1 MRRFTTVLLVLVL
14 ALMVLPAPAPVAA
27 RGAGDPIAGE
37 LLVNLWPGHQFT
49 LQGGGLSVSGPG
61 IGLTALNSRLQQLGA
76 TTFESLG
83 AGSGTYLVRV
93 RPGADVYAAAA
104 QLRGMAAVRYA
115 EPNLR
120 RTASRVPNDPVL
132 NQQWGLRNVQA
143 AEAWDI
149 TTGGPI
155 VVAVVDTGVDGGHPD
170 LSGKLVPGYNAF
182 ANNGDAGDDNG
193 HGTAVA
199 GLIAANTDNGTGIAG
214 LCWGCRIMPIKSLNR
229 NGGGSDATVAAGI
242 RWAAD
247 NGARVINLSLGGSG
261 ESQTLGEAVNYAL
274 ERGIIVI
281 AASGNER
288 QEGNAPNYPAAY
300 PDVLAVGATGNSDV
314 ITGFSNTGDY
324 VDISAPG
331 VGLWSTLPGGGYGP
345 PNGTSF
351 SSPYVAGAASLVLT
365 LRPELGFYDVS
376 CVLMASS
383 DDKGAPGKDPEY
395 GWGRLNVLRA
405 VQLAQTYT
413 GCPLAA
419 PQPQPEPQPQPAPQ
433 PAPVPPPDTGAA
445 PPAFAPVPPPDPA
458 SGRLY
463 FPETGHSLGGAF
475 RSYWEANGGLAVFGF
490 PTSEE
495 FTENGGDGLPYT
507 VQYFERHRFEF
518 HPDKPAPYNV
528 LLARIGDDILRTQ
541 GRDWFSFPKTGATP
555 GCLYFE
561 ATGQALC
568 EPFLSYW
575 RSNGLEFDGQR
586 GKSYAESLALFG
598 QPISPPQTEEVAPG
612 VFLTVQWFER
622 ARFENHDGRVL
633 LGLLGNELTRSKGWR

>member
-1 MRRFTTVLLVLVL
+1 MRRLTTVLLVVL
-14 ALMVLPAPAPVAA
+14 FALCIIPAPPPAA
-27 RGAGDPIAGE
+27 ASSAGAAIAGE
-37 LLVNLWPGHQFT
+37 VLLSLRPGYR
-49 LQGGGLSVSGPG
+49 LEPQGRSLIVEGPTVGISV
-61 IGLTALNSRLQQLGA
+61 LNRRLQQLGA
-76 TTFESLG
+76 SAFEPVG
-83 AGSGTYLVRV
+83 VGSNTYLVRLRNGV
-93 RPGADVYAAAA
+93 DVYAAVA
-104 QLRGMAAVRYA
+104 QLRHAPAVRYV

-143 AEAWDI
+143 QEAWDI
-149 TTGGPI
+149 TTGGSI
-155 VVAVVDTGVDGGHPD
+155 VIAVVDTGVDGGHPD
-170 LSGKLVPGYNAF
+170 LAGKVVPGYNAF
-182 ANNGDAGDDNG
+182 ADNGNAGDDNG

-199 GLIAANTDNGTGIAG
+199 GLIAANTDNGVGIAG

-274 ERGIIVI
+274 ARGIVVV

-288 QEGNAPNYPAAY
+288 QEGNEPNYPAAY
-300 PDVLAVGATGNSDV
+300 PDVIAVGATGNSDV

-351 SSPYVAGAASLVLT
+351 SSPYVAAAAGLVLT
-365 LRPELGFYDVS
+365 LRPELGYYDVG
-376 CVLMASS
+376 CVLMASA
-383 DDKGAPGKDPEY
+383 DDKGPPGKDPEY
-395 GWGRLNVLRA
+395 GWGRLNAFRA
-405 VQLAQTYT
+405 VQLAQSYT
-413 GCPLAA
+413 GCSLAA
-419 PQPQPEPQPQPAPQ
+419 PQPEPAPQPIPQPAPQ
-433 PAPVPPPDTGAA
+433 PAPDTGAA

-463 FPETGHSLGGAF
+463 FPETGHTLGGAF

-495 FTENGGDGLPYT
+495 FVEASGDSLPYM

-528 LLARIGDDILRTQ
+528 LLARIGDDILRIQ
-541 GRDWFSFPKTGATP
+541 GRDWFSFPKIGATP

-561 ATGQALC
+561 PTGQSIC

-598 QPISPPQTEEVAPG
+598 QPLSPPQTEEVAPG

-633 LGLLGNELTRSKGWR
+633 LGLLGNELTRSRGWR

>member
-1 MRRFTTVLLVLVL
+1 MRRFTAVALVLLVAL
-14 ALMVLPAPAPVAA
+14 AFLPSPAPVAA
-27 RGAGDPIAGE
+27 RTVGEAIPGE
-37 LLVNLWPGHQFT
+37 LLVSLRPGHQLAPQGNRLAVHGPALGLAGLNQS
-49 LQGGGLSVSGPG
+49 LQ
-61 IGLTALNSRLQQLGA
+61 RLGA
-76 TTFESLG
+76 YAFEPIG
-83 AGSGTYLVRV
+83 VGSDAFLVRV
-93 RPGADVYAAAA
+93 RASTNLVGAATE
-104 QLRGMAAVRYA
+104 LRRSAAVRYA

-120 RTASRVPNDPVL
+120 RTASRVPNDPVIE
-132 NQQWGLRNVQA
+132 QQWGLRNVQA
-143 AEAWDI
+143 FDAWDI
-149 TTGGPI
+149 TTGKPI

-170 LSGKLVPGYNAF
+170 LAGKTVPGFNAF
-182 ANNGDAGDDNG
+182 ANNGNANDDNG

-199 GLIAANTDNGTGIAG
+199 GLIAANTDNGIGIAG

-229 NGGGSDATVAAGI
+229 NGGGSDATVASGI
-242 RWAAD
+242 RWAVD

-261 ESQTLGEAVNYAL
+261 ESQTLREAVDYAL
-274 ERGIIVI
+274 ARGIVVI

-351 SSPYVAGAASLVLT
+351 SSPHVAGAAGLVLSV
-365 LRPELGFYDVS
+365 RPDLGYYDVG
-376 CVLMASS
+376 CVLMASA
-383 DDKGAPGKDPEY
+383 DDKGPPGKDPEY

-405 VQLAQTYT
+405 LQLAQTYN
-413 GCPLAA
+413 GCPLVA
-419 PQPQPEPQPQPAPQ
+419 PTPAPEPAPQ
-433 PAPVPPPDTGAA
+433 PAPATGAA

-463 FPETGHSLGGAF
+463 FVETGHTLGGAF

-495 FTENGGDGLPYT
+495 FVETGSNGRPYT

-518 HPDKPAPYNV
+518 HPEQPALYNV
-528 LLARIGDDILRTQ
+528 LLARIGDDILRIQ
-541 GRDWFSFPKTGATP
+541 GRDWFAFPKTGSTA

-561 ATGQALC
+561 PTGQAIC

-598 QPISPPQTEEVAPG
+598 QPLSPPQTEEVAPG